1 MMRAIRNNVFFK
13 NMLRYGYLLLL
24 AMGLYSLLNLAIVRG
39 NTVISEVIDRML
51 SGERIWFRSFLLEFL
66 CLTSAGFVIAFG
78 ANMAA
83 SKFALLVLTRYRK
96 QVAQKLYRLEY
107 RYFDENYSSSVIN
120 KVNADLGEAGNFLQ
134 ESLITILTNLI
145 ALIVYAN
152 YVRRLNAKLFLV
164 VVLCYPVVFGI
175 ASVLRKKITELSKTY
190 RAKTD
195 AIIEVD
201 QDAISGAQLVKTFG
215 LQEYFAGRMH
225 KATVALVDNEERR
238 TKISNTAMIVR
249 KLIQWLPNI
258 ICAVYSVTLVREGFL
273 SVGELLAFIIVL
285 GKLVSAFVGLPFSF
299 VDAAGSIVC
308 IGRMEE
314 ILASPEESFGTE
326 KPSLENDVV
335 LDFEKVS
342 FGYYPGSTVLKELSF
357 CVRRGENIAFVG
369 ESGGGKSTIFH
380 LLCGFYKPQ
389 AGNYRLYGVDIEK
402 WDIASARDRFALVS
416 QNVFLFPVSIEENIL
431 YGNENATH
439 EQVVE
444 ACEKA
449 EIHDFIMTLPEQYRT
464 IVGERGSLLSGGQKQ
479 RISIARA
486 ILKDAPILLLDE
498 PTSAID
504 EETEELIQRALTRLS
519 RGKTCITIA
528 HRLSTIKPADRIMV
542 LKDGQIVESGTHD
555 LLMEQNGAYAAMY
568 GA

>member
-1 MMRAIRNNVFFK
+1 MLRAIRSNVFFK

-39 NTVISEVIDRML
+39 NTVISAVIDRML
-51 SGERIWFRSFLLEFL
+51 SGERIQFKSFLQEFL
-66 CLTSAGFVIAFG
+66 CLTLAGFVIAFG

-83 SKFALLVLTRYRK
+83 SKYALLVLTRYRK

-107 RYFDENYSSSVIN
+107 KYFDENYSSSVIN
-120 KVNADLGEAGNFLQ
+120 KVNADLGETGNFLQ

-145 ALIVYAN
+145 ALLVYAN
-152 YVRRLNAKLFLV
+152 YVRQLHKKLFLV
-164 VVLCYPVVFGI
+164 VVLCYPIVFGI
-175 ASVLRKKITELSKTY
+175 ASAIRKKITELSKIY
-190 RAKTD
+190 RTKTD

-201 QDAISGAQLVKTFG
+201 QDAISGVQLVKTFG
-215 LQEYFAGRMH
+215 LQEYFADKMH
-225 KATVALVDNEERR
+225 KATVGLVDNEEKR
-238 TKISNTAMIVR
+238 TRISNTAMIVR

-258 ICAVYSVTLVREGFL
+258 ICAVYSAALVREGFL

-308 IGRMEE
+308 IGRIEE

-326 KPSLENDVV
+326 KPSLEKDVV
-335 LDFEKVS
+335 LNFEKVS
-342 FGYYPGSTVLKELSF
+342 FGYYKDSPVLEELSF
-357 CVRRGENIAFVG
+357 CVRRGENVAFVG
-369 ESGGGKSTIFH
+369 ESGGGKSTIFR

-389 AGNYRLYGVDIEK
+389 MGNYRLYGVAIEK
-402 WDIASARDRFALVS
+402 WDIASARDCFALVS
-416 QNVFLFPVSIEENIL
+416 QNVFLFPVSIEDNIL
-431 YGNENATH
+431 YGNETATH

-449 EIHDFIMTLPEQYRT
+449 EIHDFIMTLPEGYRT

-528 HRLSTIKPADRIMV
+528 HRLSTIKSADRIMV
-542 LKDGQIVESGTHD
+542 LKDGRIVESGTHD
-555 LLMEQNGAYAAMY
+555 LLMEQNGTYAAMY